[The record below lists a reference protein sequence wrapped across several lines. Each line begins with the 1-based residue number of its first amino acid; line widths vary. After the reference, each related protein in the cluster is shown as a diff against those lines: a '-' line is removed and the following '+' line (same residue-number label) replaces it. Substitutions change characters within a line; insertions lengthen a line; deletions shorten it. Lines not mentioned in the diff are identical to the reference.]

1 MSLPAIPPTLQQIM
15 AKLDPVRFGELAINH
30 GQYYILNAR
39 YLHWDEL
46 RHRPAPAG
54 ISHEEW
60 WLLIKLGRQSQAR
73 NLPLLDKQGHAFS
86 YVLAE
91 PVLKSLR
98 YIDRHA
104 GGADYLGNSNIDPA
118 ERDRYLF
125 SQLMEEAI
133 TSSQLEGASTTR
145 RVAEEMLRSGRKPVD
160 VSERMI
166 YNNFEAMRR
175 IQETAQAD
183 LTPTLIGE
191 IHHMITRGTLENPED
206 EGRLRQDDTVKV
218 VDNRDGAIL
227 HQPPLAAELSRR
239 MQTFCHFANQTEDDE
254 PYCHPVI
261 RAILLHFMLAYDH
274 PFADGNGRTARA
286 LFYWAMVRHGYSL
299 MEYVSISSVLRKA
312 SGQYKRAYLYTET
325 DAGDVTYFLLNQLEV
340 LEHALHALRDY
351 LAKAQAEMRQTLQL
365 LGSFKDREKLNLRQI
380 ALLTGALKGRSEAYT
395 IDSHRRSHGVSY
407 ATARQD
413 LMDLAALGFL
423 QEQKAGKAFR
433 YFAPFNLRE
442 IIIRSGQA

>member
-1 MSLPAIPPTLQQIM
+1 MSLPAVPPTLQQII
-15 AKLDPVRFGELAINH
+15 AKLDPARLGELAFNR
-30 GQYYILNAR
+30 GQYNSDVR

-60 WLLIKLGRQSQAR
+60 WLFVKWGRQSQAR
-73 NLPLLDKQGHAFS
+73 NLPLFDKQGDAFS

-104 GGADYLGNSNIDPA
+104 GGADYLGNSNIDAA

-125 SQLMEEAI
+125 NQLMEEAI

-175 IQETAQAD
+175 IQQIAQTD
-183 LTPTLIGE
+183 LTPALIGE
-191 IHHMITRGTLENPED
+191 IHHVITSGTLENPED

-218 VDNRDGAIL
+218 VDNRDGSVL
-227 HQPPLAAELSRR
+227 HQPPLAAELSQR
-239 MQTFCHFANQTEDDE
+239 MQVLCHFANQTEDDA

-286 LFYWAMVRHGYSL
+286 LFYWGMVRHGYSL

-340 LEHALHALRDY
+340 IEAALYALRDY
-351 LAKAQAEMRQTLQL
+351 LAKAQTEMQQTLQL
-365 LGSFKDREKLNLRQI
+365 LGSLKDREKLNLRQI
-380 ALLTGALKGRSEAYT
+380 ALLTGALKGRSDAYT

-413 LMDLAALGFL
+413 LMDLSALGFL
-423 QEQKAGKAFR
+423 QEQKAGKAFQ
-433 YFAPFNLRE
+433 YFAPLNLRE
-442 IIIRSGQA
+442 IMSRLGQA

>member
-1 MSLPAIPPTLQQIM
+1 MSLPAVPPTLQQIM
-15 AKLDPVRFGELAINH
+15 AKLDPAQFGRLAFNR
-30 GQYYILNAR
+30 GQYIPDAR

-46 RHRPAPAG
+46 RHRPPPAG

-60 WLLIKLGRQSQAR
+60 WLFIKWGRQSQAR
-73 NLPLLDKQGHAFS
+73 TLPLLDKQGDTFS

-91 PVLKSLR
+91 PVLKALR

-104 GGADYLGNSNIDPA
+104 GGADYLGNSNIDSA

-125 SQLMEEAI
+125 NQLMEEAI
-133 TSSQLEGASTTR
+133 TSSQMEGASTTR

-175 IQETAQAD
+175 IQQIAQTD
-183 LTPTLIGE
+183 LTPALIGE
-191 IHHMITRGTLENPED
+191 IHRIITSGTLENPED

-218 VDNRDGAIL
+218 VDNRDGTVL
-227 HQPPLAAELSRR
+227 HQPPLAAELGLR
-239 MQTFCHFANQTEDDE
+239 MQALCHFANQTEDDE
-254 PYCHPVI
+254 PYCHPVV

-325 DAGDVTYFLLNQLEV
+325 DAGDVTYFLLNQLDVIEA
-340 LEHALHALRDY
+340 ALHALRDY
-351 LAKAQAEMRQTLQL
+351 LAKAQAEMQQTSQL
-365 LGSFKDREKLNLRQI
+365 LGTLKDREKLNLRQI

-395 IDSHRRSHGVSY
+395 IDSHRRSHGISY

-413 LMDLAALGFL
+413 LMDLTALGFL
-423 QEQKAGKAFR
+423 QEQKAGKAFH
-433 YFAPFNLRE
+433 YFAPFDLRE
-442 IIIRSGQA
+442 IIIRSEQE